1 MSDSTN
7 DGGRQF
13 CGRTRREFLWQSGG
27 GFAAVALSSLLGKEF
42 FAHQAV
48 AADPALALGELRL
61 EALGAAFPGRE
72 VFGVPGRTL
81 SRAGGGVHC
90 VTQHVPLLP

>member
-1 MSDSTN
+1 MLELPVLPYFEHAGKRITAPYLNCFVGNGCVVAPLAGSEH
-7 DGGRQF
+7 DGPG
-13 CGRTRREFLWQSGG
+13 
-27 GFAAVALSSLLGKEF
+27 
-42 FAHQAV
+42 
-48 AADPALALGELRL
+48 L